1 MTLQRARREENVS
14 SDPRCMETSAARA
27 PDPLSLWVKV
37 EKMRRLPFKKPR
49 SSFKLDFRP
58 TRALFQTRFLETVC
72 PAPRARV
79 FSDEEKKVGLPLNS
93 PFGGRRGSAGGGRRG
108 SRRPGKATV
117 RRRSGRRCPSCVYQD
132 AERGCA
138 AGEGRRDREKRPPVA
153 GDSLRLFLG
162 TGAFRVPRCLAP
174 TRRGRRRAPP
184 RRSRSSCVCGRSS
197 WRSRPS

>member
-1 MTLQRARREENVS
+1 MTLERARRKENVS
-14 SDPRCMETSAARA
+14 SPQMHGNECGPSARPSLSVGESRENAA
-27 PDPLSLWVKV
+27 PS
-37 EKMRRLPFKKPR
+37 FQKPR

-162 TGAFRVPRCLAP
+162 AGAFRVPRCLAP